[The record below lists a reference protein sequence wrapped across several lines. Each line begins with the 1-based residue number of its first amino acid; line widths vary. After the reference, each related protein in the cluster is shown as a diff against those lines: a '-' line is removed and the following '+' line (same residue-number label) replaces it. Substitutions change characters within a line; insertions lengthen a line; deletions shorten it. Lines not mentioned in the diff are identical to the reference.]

1 MFYREAIEPVIPS
14 PQECVGHKSKYTG
27 TGPFSNGSNMWY
39 TSPCINGSNRQGILS
54 TKSGAD
60 RVWENIPK
68 KICCHNIPKTID
80 RVDDHVRVNGSVSYD
95 SPMTSNPKHRVSF
108 ANIVRG
114 MMRK

>member
-1 MFYREAIEPVIPS
+1 MWYRS
-14 PQECVGHKSKYTG
+14 PC
-27 TGPFSNGSNMWY
+27 SNGSN
-39 TSPCINGSNRQGILS
+39 RKGILRIQ
-54 TKSGAD
+54 SGAD

-68 KICCHNIPKTID
+68 NIYHDNIPNTID